1 MKNSR
6 ERRLQIVAGT
16 ILLSGLVLAIGVMAF
31 GPAGR
36 AGRIAA
42 RNAAA
47 RGGLEAWRAV
57 RSMSM
62 SGELEAGVRRD
73 PVRLAMAYESQI
85 LAKTSA
91 RRAQGRRDPTAQKP
105 VQLPF
110 TMELRRPRQSR
121 LEVRFRGQ
129 TAVQVFDGKE
139 GWKLRPFLGRR
150 EVESYDS
157 EELRLAAEQ
166 AELDGPL
173 IDYSAKGNRLA
184 LLGTEKIEGRDTYKI
199 RVTSANGQVR
209 HVWVDVHN
217 DLEVRIDGSRRLDG
231 KPRSVWTDYRDYRAE
246 GGLMIPHVLETT
258 VEGVA
263 GSEKILIDRVEINPN
278 LGDGRFSKPEA
289 LALDGRSPP
298 ADDKDKDKKQDQG
311 GAVDPHSAHRDL
323 QAPLERASRSNAEYR
338 IPPVTLLRD
347 DGKSVSLT
355 TELDDGRVSVV
366 NFVFTACTT
375 ICPVMSQTFSQL
387 QNRLGSER
395 DKVHMLSISI
405 DPEQDRPARLSEY
418 ARKVHAGPGWRH
430 YTGTAEAIVAVQR
443 AFDAYRGDKMNHTPV
458 TFLRAAPGGRW
469 VRIDGFASADELA
482 REVHTLLAGR

>member
-1 MKNSR
+1 
-6 ERRLQIVAGT
+6 
-16 ILLSGLVLAIGVMAF
+16 
-31 GPAGR
+31 
-36 AGRIAA
+36 
-42 RNAAA
+42 
-47 RGGLEAWRAV
+47 
-57 RSMSM
+57 
-62 SGELEAGVRRD
+62 
-73 PVRLAMAYESQI
+73 MAYQSQI
-85 LAKTSA
+85 LAKSAA
-91 RRAQGRRDPTAQKP
+91 RRAQGRRDQTAQKP

-129 TAVQVFDGKE
+129 TALQVFDGKA
-139 GWKLRPFLGRR
+139 GWKLRPFLGRQ
-150 EVESYDS
+150 EVEPYDA

-173 IDYSAKGNRLA
+173 IDYAAKGNRLA

-199 RVTSANGQVR
+199 RITSASGQIR
-209 HVWVDVHN
+209 HVWVDVHD

-231 KPRSVWTDYRDYRAE
+231 KSHPVWTTYRDYRAV

-263 GSEKILIDRVEINPN
+263 GSEKILVERVEINPN
-278 LGDGRFSKPEA
+278 LGDARFSKPEA
-289 LALDGRSPP
+289 LAVDGRTLP
-298 ADDKDKDKKQDQG
+298 AEEKKEKEDEDEDENKDKNKDHDPG
-311 GAVDPHSAHRDL
+311 DAADPHSAHRDG
-323 QAPLERASRSNAEYR
+323 AGPLERATRSNAEYR

-347 DGKSVSLT
+347 DGKSVSLS
-355 TELDDGRVSVV
+355 TELDDGRVSVL

-405 DPEQDRPARLSEY
+405 DPEQDRPARLSEH
-418 ARKVHAGPGWRH
+418 ARKFHAGPGWRH
-430 YTGTAEAIVAVQR
+430 YTGTAEAIVAVER

-482 REVHTLLAGR
+482 GEVHTLLAGR